1 MCPTRK
7 SSLFQDLF
15 GEGVPLWQK
24 LLTLVTFPI
33 WGPFVAATALFI
45 AAFFGFI
52 WCISIGGVLACSIL
66 DNISDK

>member
-7 SSLFQDLF
+7 SSLFQELF

-33 WGPFVAATALFI
+33 WGPLVLVLLVGSVILAGLALGFLI
-45 AAFFGFI
+45 AVDVFDSFTENF
-52 WCISIGGVLACSIL
+52 
-66 DNISDK
+66 K